1 MTLRLFNTATRTVD
15 PFEPREAGKVGVY
28 VCGATVQAA
37 PHIGHMRSAVAFDV
51 LVRWLQRA
59 GLDVT
64 YIRNVTDIDDK
75 ILAKSAD
82 AKMAWWAWAS
92 LNEQAFTEAY
102 DALGNLRPTYEPRAT
117 GHMLDMIDLM
127 GTLIERGHAYVSSPG
142 NVYFDTQSWPQYGA
156 LTNQHID
163 ERVLSTADVSDP
175 NKRDPRDFALWKAP
189 KEGEPSTASWPTP
202 YGTGRPG
209 WHLECSAMA
218 RRYLGSEFDIHGGGL
233 DLRFPHHENEQAQ
246 SQAAGDGFA
255 RVWMHS
261 AWVTQGGA
269 KMSKSLGN
277 GLLVTEVL
285 KQAPAPVLRFALAS
299 VHYRSM
305 VEWTQQSLIDAGVA
319 WDRFTGVYRR
329 AVETVGDKVTVPVT
343 TVELPQAFTDALND
357 DLNVAQGLAVLYDS
371 VKTANTALA
380 NNNLPEATQAVLQVR
395 AMLDVLGLDPA
406 QWAAPDT
413 DSRADSAL
421 ASLVQGQLDRRAQ
434 ARADKDWATSDA
446 IRDAL
451 AAAGIVVE
459 DSPHGARWSLA

>member
-1 MTLRLFNTATRTVD
+1 
-15 PFEPREAGKVGVY
+15 
-28 VCGATVQAA
+28 
-37 PHIGHMRSAVAFDV
+37 
-51 LVRWLQRA
+51 
-59 GLDVT
+59 
-64 YIRNVTDIDDK
+64 
-75 ILAKSAD
+75 
-82 AKMAWWAWAS
+82 
-92 LNEQAFTEAY
+92 
-102 DALGNLRPTYEPRAT
+102 
-117 GHMLDMIDLM
+117 
-127 GTLIERGHAYVSSPG
+127 
-142 NVYFDTQSWPQYGA
+142 
-156 LTNQHID
+156 
-163 ERVLSTADVSDP
+163 
-175 NKRDPRDFALWKAP
+175 
-189 KEGEPSTASWPTP
+189 
-202 YGTGRPG
+202 
-209 WHLECSAMA
+209 MA

-246 SQAAGDGFA
+246 SHAAGDGFA

-380 NNNLPEATQAVLQVR
+380 NNNLPEATHAVLQVR